1 MTDSR
6 RKEWSVAFQEIK
18 KGGDENDQKVK
29 TFIAGWLGVCTWDT
43 VQLDIPKP
51 EGKGIEIEKMEG

>member
-6 RKEWSVAFQEIK
+6 RKEWFVASLEIK
-18 KGGDENDQKVK
+18 KGGDEIDQKVK
-29 TFIAGWLGVCTWDT
+29 TIIAGWLGVCTWDT
-43 VQLDIPKP
+43 VQLAIPKP

>member
-1 MTDSR
+1 MPECLITEEYNPRRTRNKSCMTDSR

-29 TFIAGWLGVCTWDT
+29 TFTAGWLGVCT
-43 VQLDIPKP
+43 
-51 EGKGIEIEKMEG
+51 